1 MQSHK
6 VVLCGDVFVGKSAIF
21 MQAQHGEYREHE
33 LQSTISA
40 TFAQVRVTV
49 PDSGDSAAAAAV
61 GLSGSQAETQVKL

>member
-21 MQAQHGEYREHE
+21 MQAQHGEHREHE

-40 TFAQVRVTV
+40 TFAQIRVNV
-49 PDSGDSAAAAAV
+49 PQTDEDAGAAAAV
-61 GLSGSQAETQVKL
+61 GLSSSQSAT